1 MNNFQ
6 NRPAL
11 ERNCLNCV
19 HHTYEENQ
27 EEVAEAKLPCVL
39 VCFQR
44 RKVIEKQE
52 QAVDCI
58 SYYTPNM
65 DIG

>member
-1 MNNFQ
+1 MNKFQ
-6 NRPAL
+6 NWPTPQRS
-11 ERNCLNCV
+11 CLNCV
-19 HHTYEENQ
+19 HHYYEENQ

-39 VCFQR
+39 ICFQR
-44 RKVIEKQE
+44 RKVIEKPE